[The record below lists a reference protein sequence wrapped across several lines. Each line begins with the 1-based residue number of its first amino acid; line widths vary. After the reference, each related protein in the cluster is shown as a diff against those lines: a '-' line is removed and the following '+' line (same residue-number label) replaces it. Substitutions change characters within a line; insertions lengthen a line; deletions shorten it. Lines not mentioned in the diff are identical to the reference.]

1 METGY
6 PVRMLGNERGY
17 ELRRRNHRNPVTAY
31 HLAGGES
38 GVTRPRQART
48 AARDVLRDLDMLR
61 DLKEIPV
68 TSPDSGIAAPADD
81 RRWLVLV
88 VVAVAQ
94 LMVVLDAT
102 VVNIALPSAQHA
114 LNFSNNDRQWVV
126 TCYALAFGS
135 LLLLGGRIGDMFSR
149 RQVLITGLA
158 GFAIASAIG
167 GASVSFPMLAAARTL
182 QGAFGALLA
191 PAALG
196 TLTSTFIEPRDRGRA
211 FAVYGAVSSGGAGVG
226 LILGG
231 VLTEYL
237 SWRYTLYVNL
247 IFAALAIAGALVYIR
262 ANRPATQQRLDWPGT
277 VLASGGLFLIVF
289 GFSRAETAGWAAPL
303 TITCLVVGPLL
314 LAAFVAVERRSAH
327 ALLPLR
333 VILDRTRGGSYIVL
347 GLTGIALFGVFLF
360 LVYYLQLVKGYSPV
374 TSGLLFLP
382 FVGGI
387 LVSSTVSST
396 VALPRVGP
404 RVLIAAGM
412 LLGAGAMAW
421 LTQLTATS
429 TYAAIIL
436 PALIIMGLGFGIIF
450 AVTINTAT
458 AGVSRKDAGVASA
471 LVNTMQQVG
480 GSIGLS
486 ALSTVALSTTAS
498 YLAVHHTGPLA
509 PAIAATRGY
518 TTAFTIAAAILGAGV
533 IVALVLLP
541 SRHRLAELSAAAG
554 AAQAVQAAP
563 EPAQTRQPQPVPEPQ
578 PTRQPV
584 PVPRS
589 ADEPQPAAADAIPV
603 ALCSCSPVI
612 NHSSGATVAAGS
624 RSSR

>member
-1 METGY
+1 MQ
-6 PVRMLGNERGY
+6 M
-17 ELRRRNHRNPVTAY
+17 
-31 HLAGGES
+31 S
-38 GVTRPRQART
+38 S
-48 AARDVLRDLDMLR
+48 AAQDQ
-61 DLKEIPV
+61 P
-68 TSPDSGIAAPADD
+68 APAD
-81 RRWLVLV
+81 RRWLVLL

-114 LNFSNNDRQWVV
+114 LGFSNNDRQWVV

-149 RQVLITGLA
+149 KRVLITGLA
-158 GFAIASAIG
+158 GFAVASAIG
-167 GASVSFPMLAAARTL
+167 GAAVSFPMLVTARTL

-196 TLTSTFIEPRDRGRA
+196 TLTSTFTDQRERGRA

-231 VLTEYL
+231 VLTQYL

-247 IFAALAIAGALVYIR
+247 VFAAFAIAGALAWIR
-262 ANRPATQQRLDWPGT
+262 SSRPATRPRLDWAGT
-277 VLASGGLFLIVF
+277 GLASAGLFLIVF

-303 TITCLVVGPLL
+303 TVTCLVAGPLL
-314 LAAFVAVERRSAH
+314 LSAFVAAERRSAQP
-327 ALLPLR
+327 LLPLR
-333 VILDRTRGGSYIVL
+333 VILDRTRGGSYAGL

-360 LVYYLQLVKGYSPV
+360 LTYYLQGVKGYSPV

-387 LVSSTVSST
+387 LVSSTVSSI

-404 RVLIAAGM
+404 RALIASGM
-412 LLGAGAMAW
+412 LLSTGAMAY
-421 LTQLTATS
+421 LTQLV
-429 TYAAIIL
+429 
-436 PALIIMGLGFGIIF
+436 IF

-458 AGVSRKDAGVASA
+458 AGVRRQDAGVASA

-486 ALSTVALSTTAS
+486 ALSTVALTATAS
-498 YLAVHHTGPLA
+498 YLAAHHTGPLA

-518 TTAFTIAAAILGAGV
+518 TTAFAVAAAILGLGV
-533 IVALVLLP
+533 ILAIVLLP
-541 SRHRLAELSAAAG
+541 SRRQFAELSTAAAEPTP
-554 AAQAVQAAP
+554 AP
-563 EPAQTRQPQPVPEPQ
+563 APQPEPQ
-578 PTRQPV
+578 P
-584 PVPRS
+584 
-589 ADEPQPAAADAIPV
+589 APQAIPV
-603 ALCSCSPVI
+603 ALTGCSPVI
-612 NHSSGATVAAGS
+612 NPVSGAAVTAGRGS
-624 RSSR
+624 HLVRS

>member
-1 METGY
+1 MTSPSSGA
-6 PVRMLGNERGY
+6 GST
-17 ELRRRNHRNPVTAY
+17 NHLSDQP
-31 HLAGGES
+31 S
-38 GVTRPRQART
+38 
-48 AARDVLRDLDMLR
+48 AARSP
-61 DLKEIPV
+61 ESATT
-68 TSPDSGIAAPADD
+68 TSSAAPDRQDVSAD
-81 RRWLVLV
+81 RRSLVLV

-102 VVNIALPSAQHA
+102 VVNIALPSAQRA
-114 LNFSNNDRQWVV
+114 LGFSNNDRQWVV

-135 LLLLGGRIGDMFSR
+135 LLLLGGRIGDIFGR
-149 RQVLITGLA
+149 KRVLITGLA
-158 GFAIASAIG
+158 GFAVASAIG

-196 TLTSTFIEPRDRGRA
+196 ILTSTFTDQRERGRA

-247 IFAALAIAGALVYIR
+247 IFAAFAITGALAYIR
-262 ANRPATQQRLDWPGT
+262 ASRPATRPRLDWPGT
-277 VLASGGLFLIVF
+277 VLASAGLFLIVF
-289 GFSRAETAGWAAPL
+289 GFSRAEIAGWTAPL
-303 TITCLVVGPLL
+303 TVICLVAGPLL
-314 LAAFVAVERRSAH
+314 LAAFVVAERRSTH
-327 ALLPLR
+327 PLLPLR
-333 VILDRTRGGSYIVL
+333 VVLDRTRGGSYAVL

-360 LVYYLQLVKGYSPV
+360 LAYYLQLVKGYSPV

-404 RVLIAAGM
+404 RILIASGM
-412 LLGAGAMAW
+412 LLGTGAMAY

-429 TYAAIIL
+429 SYAAIIL
-436 PALIIMGLGFGIIF
+436 PAIIVMGLGFGIIF

-458 AGVSRKDAGVASA
+458 AGVRRQDAGVASA

-486 ALSTVALSTTAS
+486 ALSTVALTATAS
-498 YLAVHHTGPLA
+498 YLAAHHTGPLA
-509 PAIAATRGY
+509 PATAATHGY
-518 TTAFTIAAAILGAGV
+518 TTAFTVAAVILGVGV
-533 IVALVLLP
+533 IVAVVVVP
-541 SRHRLAELSAAAG
+541 SRHRLAELRPAA
-554 AAQAVQAAP
+554 
-563 EPAQTRQPQPVPEPQ
+563 EPTPVPQP
-578 PTRQPV
+578 R
-584 PVPRS
+584 
-589 ADEPQPAAADAIPV
+589 PQPAPQAIPV
-603 ALCSCSPVI
+603 ALCGCSPVI
-612 NHSSGATVAAGS
+612 NHSVSGAMAGAGRSVDSLSPIS
-624 RSSR
+624 RSVLPMRRAIGCRSLMRWRI